1 MDDVK
6 NCSGAKF
13 ESIFV
18 HVPLGQWGSQ
28 ILRIVSRIAAFRDR
42 YTSAALLSVCMS
54 SLSIT
59 PYQLVKCKRL
69 IYCHLQ
75 DERWFLEKIGHHD

>member
-18 HVPLGQWGSQ
+18 HVRSQ

-59 PYQLVKCKRL
+59 PYQLVKRKRL
-69 IYCHLQ
+69 ICCHLQ
-75 DERWFLEKIGHHD
+75 EERWFLEKIGHHD